1 MGACGDDGQAGQ
13 CGFAGCSVRQAWHE
27 RVIAILTGND
37 ATVPQECSFTLEDE
51 LNLEEKKQADQEVLH
66 EIPRAPEDEMENAQ
80 EAEVQI

>member
-1 MGACGDDGQAGQ
+1 M
-13 CGFAGCSVRQAWHE
+13 
-27 RVIAILTGND
+27 IAILTGND